1 MFAKIKKAT
10 LVVFITCLIWV
21 WADLSLDEELDNQ
34 TITITASK
42 ANPRLWVTLEGKPE
56 IQVKADLKG
65 PVAKVRELSKKLE
78 SGKEKLEVVFDAEQ
92 QNMGTEGE
100 YALQDLQKFLSES
113 KKMHEYGLAVR
124 AARPDKLQH
133 IKVVELKEKT
143 LPVKCVDETDTEI
156 AGARITPDVVTM
168 LVPKQTTAAKVKM
181 MTLAEKKQARGGT
194 IEKKPYVELA
204 SGEMRYADTA
214 VKVELPTTQE
224 DMKQYTINGTL
235 GFIFSANLTGGY
247 KVEFTKRPETGSISI
262 IATEEAKTAYEGM
275 GFEVLLKIQD
285 DDVGK
290 AEVSRQVIYNFPER
304 YLREDKIRLK
314 GDPAEAKFR
323 LVPVTD
329 QNQPASVE

>member
-1 MFAKIKKAT
+1 
-10 LVVFITCLIWV
+10 
-21 WADLSLDEELDNQ
+21 
-34 TITITASK
+34 
-42 ANPRLWVTLEGKPE
+42 
-56 IQVKADLKG
+56 
-65 PVAKVRELSKKLE
+65 
-78 SGKEKLEVVFDAEQ
+78 
-92 QNMGTEGE
+92 
-100 YALQDLQKFLSES
+100 
-113 KKMHEYGLAVR
+113 
-124 AARPDKLQH
+124 
-133 IKVVELKEKT
+133 
-143 LPVKCVDETDTEI
+143 
-156 AGARITPDVVTM
+156 
-168 LVPKQTTAAKVKM
+168 
-181 MTLAEKKQARGGT
+181 
-194 IEKKPYVELA
+194 
-204 SGEMRYADTA
+204 MRYADTA

-235 GFIFSANLTGGY
+235 GFIFSANLAGGY
-247 KVEFTKRPETGSISI
+247 KVEFTKRPEIGSIPI